1 MSSDED
7 TNDTAREGQLGRRL
21 RERRKFLKLTLQEVA
36 DRAGLS
42 VGFISQI
49 ERGIAAPSL
58 SSLASVARVLGTD
71 VREFLAQPSGEQ
83 SATRHDQ
90 RHVYAI
96 GKNSLS
102 YERLSASFPGNV
114 LRSVII
120 HEPPGHR
127 SEPIQHEGE
136 EIFFILSGAL
146 TVEVEGSRT
155 VLEAGDSIHFASM
168 RRHSTWNHTDANTTI
183 LHTCTMDIFGDE
195 LRASDS
201 FDALAV
207 TRSTARREG
216 RIQSQ
221 KPTKKASTEGSSS

>member
-1 MSSDED
+1 MGDGEQVSSV
-7 TNDTAREGQLGRRL
+7 NDDQLGRRL
-21 RERRKFLKLTLQEVA
+21 RERRKFLKLTLQDVA

-58 SSLASVARVLGTD
+58 SSLASVSRVLGTD
-71 VREFLAQPSGEQ
+71 VREFLAQPSGEH
-83 SATRHDQ
+83 SATRRDQ

-96 GKNSLS
+96 GQNSLT

-127 SEPIQHEGE
+127 SEPIQHDGE
-136 EIFFILSGAL
+136 EIFFILGGSL

-155 VLEAGDSIHFASM
+155 VLEAGDSIHFAST
-168 RRHSTWNHTDANTTI
+168 RRHSTWNHTETNTTI

-195 LRASDS
+195 PRQGDS
-201 FDALAV
+201 FDGLAI
-207 TRSTARREG
+207 TRNAARRER

-221 KPTKKASTEGSSS
+221 KQAENASSEGSS